1 VQPFSNLFGV
11 TSQFVLDEFADIQA
25 IAAIPLDE
33 LTTLLAQRSGN
44 TLPDPE
50 ANARKL
56 RQVADDSYPLPA
68 PLVEAL
74 HQVVQLTLTHIRL
87 LSDNQQAFRQLL
99 EQELAALP
107 EAGLALAFKGLGP
120 VLVAGCLAEIQDT
133 TRFTTGDKFDRRSKT
148 YRPRAYRDGQAAVA
162 KLAGL
167 WWPRQDSGRVQGV
180 QPRLARERNTYLR
193 FWLVQAAHTLQ
204 RYQADYHRFYW
215 QKYRQAHDHHHK
227 RALVLTARKAVR
239 LILALLHKS
248 AQSCLEEGSLT

>member
-33 LTTLLAQRSGN
+33 LTMLLAQRSGN
-44 TLPDPE
+44 TLPNPE
-50 ANARKL
+50 ANARIL
-56 RQVADDSYPLPA
+56 RQVADDSYPLPP

-74 HQVVQLTLTHIRL
+74 HRVVQLTLTHIRL
-87 LSDNQQAFRQLL
+87 LSDNQQASRQLL

-148 YRPRAYRDGQAAVA
+148 YRPRTYRDGQAAVA

-167 WWPRQDSGRVQGV
+167 W
-180 QPRLARERNTYLR
+180 
-193 FWLVQAAHTLQ
+193 
-204 RYQADYHRFYW
+204 
-215 QKYRQAHDHHHK
+215 
-227 RALVLTARKAVR
+227 
-239 LILALLHKS
+239 
-248 AQSCLEEGSLT
+248 